1 VRSLARAYT
10 HTAINRLVGL
20 CTQAKSE
27 AVQCQAAIALL
38 ERGWGKPPQSHI
50 GEDGE
55 GDIRVTI
62 RHIIED
68 ERGMVVEGKPE
79 KLKLVNPQ
87 STADLASDEGG

>member
-38 ERGWGKPPQSHI
+38 ERGWGRPLQAPADG
-50 GEDGE
+50 GERIVVEVIYRSPDGE
-55 GDIRVTI
+55 NMKTIEHRSNGDDGEHKRD
-62 RHIIED
+62 RPD
-68 ERGMVVEGKPE
+68 R
-79 KLKLVNPQ
+79 
-87 STADLASDEGG
+87 

>member
-10 HTAINRLVGL
+10 PTAINRLVGL

-27 AVQCQAAIALL
+27 SVQCQAAIALL
-38 ERGWGKPPQSHI
+38 ERGWGKPPQSRT

-62 RHIIED
+62 RHLIED
-68 ERGMVVEGKPE
+68 ARGMVIEGKPE
-79 KLKLVNPQ
+79 QLKLVNP
-87 STADLASDEGG
+87 SLTTDLASDGGG

>member
-38 ERGWGKPPQSHI
+38 ERGWGKPPQAHT
-50 GEDGE
+50 GED

-68 ERGMVVEGKPE
+68 ARGMVIEGKPE
-79 KLKLVNPQ
+79 KLKLVNAT
-87 STADLASDEGG
+87 SASHLAADEGD